1 MRFSLLLVVLAGLS
15 LSGCGLFSPADDA
28 RAPLVNLTRPG
39 DGAVVGGDVLLRF
52 TGEARGTDN
61 FISFITVSVDGEKVG
76 EAELITPGPTPVFA
90 YRLNS
95 ALFSDGE
102 HRIQATAF
110 DANQN
115 RGLSNSVVVSFLNGI
130 VDGVPGNLGPVASIT
145 SPREGDEVRGLVQI
159 VVQPAPAQPPVT
171 RVDFLIDGV
180 SVNADTAFPYAYEWD
195 TSLEGEGLH
204 ILQARVYSGPSAFR
218 LTNPV
223 AVTVLEQG
231 DPDDPD
237 NPVTCETIGCLRF
250 RKTGFQGEVTSSV
263 AIGFNNDLYVA
274 TLADT
279 LYAFTPVG
287 NLRWKRGTNGSLR
300 SSPVVGNNED
310 VFVASED
317 GRLYGYSSAGNLVW
331 TPYDTGAI
339 LRSAPALAIDGT
351 LFFGDSRGRVHAVN
365 SFNGRPRAGF
375 PVQVSQ
381 AAIQV
386 PPVITR
392 DRRVVVG
399 STDGIVYVLREDG
412 TLLGQSE
419 NLGGITDAMALV
431 ERQVQRQLITGV
443 RTDTV
448 STAYV
453 VTDQGRLYAVGLTG
467 STAAPVGSIEW
478 SENLSGPQVSGP
490 VVGSDGAVYVGTAT
504 GLAAFNENVTAG
516 NSRLRFIV
524 PGVDVG
530 TPAIDANDV
539 IYYVSGT
546 TLKAVNSNSTPVLSF
561 ELQTQTDGPLT
572 IGRNGVLYA
581 AGNNQLLFAFNT
593 ASSGLSSGKWPMFQ
607 RNSRHTGRIGRDSDD
622 G

>member
-1 MRFSLLLVVLAGLS
+1 MRFSLLLAVLAGLI
-15 LSGCGLFSPADDA
+15 LPGCGLLGPADDA

-39 DGAVVGGDVLLRF
+39 EGAVVGGDVLLRF
-52 TGEARGTDN
+52 TGEARGDDN
-61 FISFITVSVDGEKVG
+61 FISFINVSVDGEKVG
-76 EAELITPGPTPVFA
+76 EAELITPGVNPIFA

-130 VDGVPGNLGPVASIT
+130 VDGVPSTLGPVASIT
-145 SPREGDEVRGLVQI
+145 SPREGEELMGLVQ
-159 VVQPAPAQPPVT
+159 VVAQPAPGQPAVT
-171 RVDFLIDGV
+171 RVDFLVDGV
-180 SVNADTAFPYAYEWD
+180 SVDVDTAFPYAYEWN
-195 TSLEGEGLH
+195 TALEGAGPH
-204 ILQARVYSGPSAFR
+204 ILQARVYSGPRAFR
-218 LTNPV
+218 LTSPV
-223 AVTVLEQG
+223 TVTVLEQG
-231 DPDDPD
+231 DPGDPD
-237 NPVTCETIGCLRF
+237 NPVVCETIGCLRF

-279 LYAFTPVG
+279 LYAFTPAG
-287 NLRWKRGTNGSLR
+287 SLRWKRGTNGSLR
-300 SSPVVGNNED
+300 SAPVVGNNED

-375 PVQVSQ
+375 PIQVSQ

-392 DRRVVVG
+392 NRRVVVG
-399 STDGIVYVLREDG
+399 STDGVVYVLSEDG
-412 TLLGQSE
+412 TLLGQSQ

-431 ERQVQRQLITGV
+431 ERQVQRQLITGT

-453 VTDQGRLYAVGLTG
+453 VTDQGRLYAVALTG
-467 STAAPVGSIEW
+467 APNVPVGTIEW
-478 SENLSGPQVSGP
+478 SENLSGPQLSGP
-490 VVGSDGAVYVGTAT
+490 IVGNDGAVYVGTAT
-504 GLAAFNENVTAG
+504 GLAAFNETVPSG
-516 NSRLRFIV
+516 GSRLRFIV
-524 PGVDVG
+524 PGIDVG

-546 TLKAVNSNSTPVLSF
+546 TLKAINSNSTPVLSY

-581 AGNNQLLFAFNT
+581 AGNNQLLIGINT
-593 ASSGLSSGKWPMFQ
+593 ASSGLSAGKWPMFQ
-607 RNSRHTGRIGRDSDD
+607 RNSRHTGRIGADSDD